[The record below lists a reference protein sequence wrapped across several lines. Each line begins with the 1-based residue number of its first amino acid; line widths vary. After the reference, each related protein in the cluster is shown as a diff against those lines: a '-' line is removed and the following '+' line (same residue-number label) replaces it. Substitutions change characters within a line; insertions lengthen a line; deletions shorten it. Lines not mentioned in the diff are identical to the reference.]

1 VGGAASHRC
10 GQGIDTVTSAL
21 SHPVTLTERE
31 LQTLAFRLGIH
42 DLPVVLAVRHRHP
55 TIDSRDTATSR
66 ATHELVSRNL
76 IADDEVHPELVSVL
90 RALQRP
96 DHELAMRLVTPDGTA
111 RISAVRRGSLG
122 VLARRIGDDVSLRTV
137 GESGESCDMAAALLA
152 ELPQA
157 KPAEVQPVGAPLSEM
172 SECLSGTHDSLD
184 LADRIRALGA
194 EPKAAMLLG
203 TALASR
209 QAFAEIVHYALADDE
224 GRISRSPA
232 AVGVFYTKRGRIVA
246 APTASPSG
254 QIWATLKAGSDHAVV
269 DAIGRLVELCD
280 EGRGAYRSD

>member
-1 VGGAASHRC
+1 VTAAP
-10 GQGIDTVTSAL
+10 

-31 LQTLAFRLGIH
+31 LHTLAFRLGIH
-42 DLPVVLAVRHRHP
+42 DLPVVLAIRHRNP
-55 TIDSRDTATSR
+55 TIESRDTA
-66 ATHELVSRNL
+66 ATTQELVSRNL
-76 IADDEVHPELVSVL
+76 IADDEVHPDLTSVL

-96 DHELAMRLVTPDGTA
+96 DRELAMRLVTPDGTA
-111 RISAVRRGSLG
+111 RVSVVRRGSLG
-122 VLARRIGDDVSLRTV
+122 VLARRIGDDISLRTT

-157 KPAEVQPVGAPLSEM
+157 KPAEIQPVGALLSEM

-280 EGRGAYRSD
+280 EGRGAYRAS

>member
-1 VGGAASHRC
+1 VGGTASHRC
-10 GQGIDTVTSAL
+10 GQGIDTVTAAL

-31 LQTLAFRLGIH
+31 LHTLALRLGIH

-55 TIDSRDTATSR
+55 TIDSRDTAASR
-66 ATHELVSRNL
+66 ATQELVSRNL
-76 IADDEVHPELVSVL
+76 IADDEVHPDLISVL

-96 DHELAMRLVTPDGTA
+96 ERELAMRLVTPDGTA

-122 VLARRIGDDVSLRTV
+122 VLARRIGDDISLRTV
-137 GESGESCDMAAALLA
+137 GASGESCDMAAALLA

-157 KPAEVQPVGAPLSEM
+157 KPAEIQPVGAPLSEM
-172 SECLSGTHDSLD
+172 SERLSGTHDSLD
-184 LADRIRALGA
+184 LADRVRALGA
-194 EPKAAMLLG
+194 EAKAAMLLG

-254 QIWATLKAGSDHAVV
+254 EIWATLKAGSDHAVV
-269 DAIGRLVELCD
+269 DAIGRLVELSD
-280 EGRGAYRSD
+280 EGRGAYRAS